1 MGHCIRAVCR
11 LLEINELQRTMPPVR
26 LDGQVVSPRGFNENW
41 ENYDGA
47 GDEAG
52 DEADNEADDEAVR

>member
-1 MGHCIRAVCR
+1 MKRIPGMPGTS
-11 LLEINELQRTMPPVR
+11 LELP
-26 LDGQVVSPRGFNENW
+26 SPRGFNENW